1 MKTKL
6 LFICALLFTCS
17 QSFAQLYMHEPFD
30 YSPIGNSLLT
40 PAVNT
45 NPGTGTTW
53 NNYTAGSPADMT
65 IEAEPGWGTD
75 PNVAN
80 QIFDL
85 GSTGNSVFWKGG
97 GEDGELKFATEAAP
111 VNSGSIYLS
120 FFIHVRGWDTT
131 TGGNSPAIYR
141 HTGFGINDNGNNG
154 SSLFFGPGSVAGTYN
169 IGYGNSDSQNTTN
182 PDVVFHPTDY
192 TYVDIGTDPDDS
204 NAKQFFIVIK
214 YTFDGSGAGAMWI
227 NPSVI
232 TTEPTPDLTHIAT
245 NKVRSAFISVLLQA
259 SSNARTPETY
269 VDEIRVAGSWEEVT
283 GRPGLSVSK
292 NEIIRSVKLYP
303 NPAQDVIN
311 IESKT
316 IKLSSVDM
324 YNVLGAKVMSSE
336 ILNDRINVSN
346 LTKGVYFMKINA
358 EEGGS
363 ATKKIVIE

>member
-227 NPSVI
+227 NPSV
-232 TTEPTPDLTHIAT
+232 
-245 NKVRSAFISVLLQA
+245 
-259 SSNARTPETY
+259 
-269 VDEIRVAGSWEEVT
+269 DEIRVAGYWEEVT
-283 GRPGLSVSK
+283 GRQGLSVSK